1 MGPDSLFTN
10 LVKIHST
17 QLTSKRGQNHTK
29 YLGKSQGELWYYASA
44 MEMKKQKLRETFAE
58 YFKEVIYGGIDG
70 IVTTFAVVAG
80 FAGAALSND
89 QNTQLSFLIVLLF
102 GLANLFADAASMGL
116 GNFLSVRSEK
126 DLYQVARNKEQQVL
140 GAQPENE
147 KAKTISLMQEKGF
160 SAEDAATLAGI
171 YQHNEEYWLDF
182 MMQHSVEMSDPRG
195 ENEIFTGLATF
206 ISFMVFGAIPLL
218 PFILQESGDPATA
231 FMLSSLGTFCA
242 LVALGI
248 MKWRVI
254 GARFLSSL
262 FEVVAV
268 GGTAAVLAY
277 FVGTFFA
284 L

>member
-1 MGPDSLFTN
+1 
-10 LVKIHST
+10 
-17 QLTSKRGQNHTK
+17 
-29 YLGKSQGELWYYASA
+29 
-44 MEMKKQKLRETFAE
+44 MKEKFAE

-89 QNTQLSFLIVLLF
+89 QTTQLSFAIVLLF

-126 DLYQVARNKEQQVL
+126 DLYRVTRDKERKAIV
-140 GAQPENE
+140 ENLE
-147 KAKTISLMQEKGF
+147 KEKSDTERILMSKGF
-160 SAEDAATLAGI
+160 TATDAATLASV

-182 MMQHSVEMSDPRG
+182 MMHHKQEMSDPRG
-195 ENEIFTGLATF
+195 ENEVYTGLATF
-206 ISFMVFGAIPLL
+206 ISFMVFGSIPLM
-218 PFILQESGDPATA
+218 PFILQESGDPSTT
-231 FMLSSLGTFCA
+231 FFYSSVGTFIA
-242 LVALGI
+242 LVALGLL
-248 MKWRVI
+248 KWRVI
-254 GARFLSSL
+254 GAKFKASL
-262 FEVVAV
+262 IEVVAV